1 MILKFDDGHNE
12 PEEIEVEDIDEAVE
26 FVLDKEDEETDAEEV
41 REALETDGEYTSI
54 YAYSIEA
61 D

>member
-12 PEEIEVEDIDEAVE
+12 PTEHEVEDIEEAVE
-26 FVLDKEDEETDAEEV
+26 FILDKEDEDTDPDSV
-41 REALETDGEYTSI
+41 RDALETDGEYTSI